1 MFGDIGKMLKLAG
14 EMKTRMPE
22 MQAKL
27 EASQHTAQ
35 AGGGV
40 VSATVN
46 GKLML
51 QEVSID
57 PKLLGEGDAAMVEDL
72 VVAAVRSAQA
82 QAAKAAAEA
91 MKELTG
97 GMNLPGMEGFLS

>member
-22 MQAKL
+22 MQAQL
-27 EASQHTAQ
+27 ESAEYTAQ
-35 AGGGV
+35 AGGGA

-46 GKLML
+46 GKLMV
-51 QEVSID
+51 QKVRID
-57 PKLLGEGDAAMVEDL
+57 PQVLAEQDAGMLEDL
-72 VVAAVRSAQA
+72 VVAAVRAAQTEAA
-82 QAAKAAAEA
+82 QAAAEA

-97 GMNLPGMEGFLS
+97 GMNLPGMEGMFG